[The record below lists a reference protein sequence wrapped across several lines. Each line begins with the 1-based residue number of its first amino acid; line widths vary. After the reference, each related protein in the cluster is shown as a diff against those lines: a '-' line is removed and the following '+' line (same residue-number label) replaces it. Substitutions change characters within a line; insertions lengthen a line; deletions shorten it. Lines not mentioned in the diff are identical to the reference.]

1 MKNISKIIL
10 VLFTV
15 FTISCSNDELGNV
28 DLGEYYGPYIHFKSG
43 AKEVIPAGDT
53 LDIPVSIYVP
63 QWENFTVQYELRGS
77 YSQTGTFTV
86 ESGNREDLLQLIIP
100 VNPSITSDV
109 VDTLF
114 LVSATNGVK
123 IGRQNVPSNN
133 IIKKPIK
140 IIAPDSGV

>member
-1 MKNISKIIL
+1 
-10 VLFTV
+10 
-15 FTISCSNDELGNV
+15 
-28 DLGEYYGPYIHFKSG
+28 
-43 AKEVIPAGDT
+43 
-53 LDIPVSIYVP
+53 
-63 QWENFTVQYELRGS
+63 
-77 YSQTGTFTV
+77 FTV